1 MVDINQKVQREQ
13 KSAAGGGT
21 TAAAA
26 APALQR
32 GKMGAGLAEIDRDF
46 VEKETLTKARELGIS
61 YINVAKTPINP
72 DLLFI
77 LDPEKAKK
85 AMVMPFFSVGKRLR
99 VAVADPSNPDTKK
112 VIDGLKQQKYLINLN
127 LASTEGLQEAFKLY
141 ESDQYKVKKKIES
154 EYKEKE
160 VKSYDEEL
168 VQLSKLRER
177 VESVAAEEAVQLINV
192 GAIKTGAS
200 DIHYEPEEKSIRVRF
215 RIDGV
220 LHKVFDI
227 DHEIYKNLANQ
238 IKYMS
243 KMKLNV
249 TNVPQDGRY
258 SFVVN
263 ERKVDVRVS
272 DIPTQWGESF
282 VMRLLDSK
290 RAKLDFNQMGFFGE
304 NFNEIQRLKELS
316 HGMILCTGPT
326 GSGKTTTLYTLLED
340 MNTEETKIITLE
352 DPIEYNLPGV
362 SQSQI
367 NEKRGYDFASGLR
380 TILRQDPDIVM
391 IGEIRDLDT
400 AQTAS
405 QAALT
410 GHLVLSTLHT
420 NSAIETIPRLINM
433 GLPPF
438 MVAPALHTI
447 IAQRLVRR
455 VCESCKVMKPIPE
468 AKLKDIQQTL
478 ESIKKIKPDLAV
490 EIPKELPEV
499 VGCEKCSQTG
509 YSGRIALVEMLN
521 LDFEIRDMI
530 LKEESSNNIL
540 LAARRKGLISLRE
553 DGILKVL
560 KGITTIEE
568 VYRVTNIAT

>member
-1 MVDINQKVQREQ
+1 MVDINKKVRKAQK
-13 KSAAGGGT
+13 KADKGT

-26 APALQR
+26 APAIQK
-32 GKMGAGLAEIDRDF
+32 GKMGEGLKQIDRQYI
-46 VEKETLTKARELGIS
+46 EKETLAKARELGIS
-61 YINVAKTPINP
+61 YINVSKTPINP

-77 LDPEKAKK
+77 IEPETAKK
-85 AMVMPFFSVGKRLR
+85 AMIMPFFSVGKRLR
-99 VAVADPSNPDTKK
+99 VAVVDPNNPETKK
-112 VIDGLKQQKYLINLN
+112 VIDDLKKQKYLININ
-127 LASTEGLQEAFKLY
+127 LASEEGLKEAFKLY
-141 ESDQYKVKKKIES
+141 DSDQYKVKKKVET

-160 VKSYDEEL
+160 VKSYEEEL
-168 VQLSKLRER
+168 VQLSKLREK

-220 LHKVFDI
+220 LHKVFSI
-227 DHEIYKNLANQ
+227 DHDVYKNLANQ
-238 IKYMS
+238 IKYMA
-243 KMKLNV
+243 KMKLNI
-249 TNVPQDGRY
+249 TNIPQDGRY

-263 ERKVDVRVS
+263 ERKIDVRVS

-304 NFNEIQRLKELS
+304 NFKKVQKLKEMS

-326 GSGKTTTLYTLLED
+326 GSGKTTTLYTLLEE

-367 NEKRGYDFASGLR
+367 NEKRGYDFSSGLR

-391 IGEIRDLDT
+391 IGEIRDIDT
-400 AQTAS
+400 AQTSA

-410 GHLVLSTLHT
+410 GHVVLSTLHT

-438 MVAPALHTI
+438 MVAPAIDTI

-455 VCESCKVMKPIPE
+455 VCEKCKKMKPIPE
-468 AKLKDIQQTL
+468 AKLKDIEHTIK
-478 ESIKKIKPDLAV
+478 SIKKIKPDLKI

-499 VGCEKCSQTG
+499 VGCEECSNTG
-509 YSGRIALVEMLN
+509 YKGRIALVEMLD

-530 LKEESSNNIL
+530 LKEESSNTIL

-553 DGILKVL
+553 DGIMKVL
-560 KGITTIEE
+560 RGITTLEE
-568 VYRVTNIAT
+568 VYRVTNIET